1 VPSPA
6 NLFASILFGAIG
18 LGAFLFGKKSSRWQP
33 MVFGAALMGY
43 PYFISRTWLLYVIGS
58 ALCFALYFF
67 RD

>member
-1 VPSPA
+1 MPSPA

-33 MVFGAALMGY
+33 MVFGVALMGY
-43 PYFISRTWLLYVIGS
+43 PYFISQTWLLYIIGS
-58 ALCFALYFF
+58 ALCFGLYFF